1 MSRCRRGAC
10 ALGAT
15 LLVGL
20 LITWPAWGRVE
31 GRCRAPNVTKCCCD
45 PRSTRHVLL
54 GFSRG
59 CLPLAPN
66 SGKRSTAQSSL
77 GTCALGSSSPP
88 AMAKLLTAL
97 CAALLLCGAARV
109 GLWGREQ
116 WFWAE
121 NTRVR
126 GCLGVPPPARR
137 RRRQARARPP
147 AAALLATLQRC
158 CSRSQLTSRPR
169 SALRPCRYLPRRSG
183 AGRPAARSCSLLG
196 AHVLMPPFPSR
207 VIYPCRPWTLASS

>member
-31 GRCRAPNVTKCCCD
+31 GRCRAPNVTKMLLRSSIHAARLARLL
-45 PRSTRHVLL
+45 PRVPS
-54 GFSRG
+54 
-59 CLPLAPN
+59 LAPN
-66 SGKRSTAQSSL
+66 SGTRSTAQSSL
-77 GTCALGSSSPP
+77 GTRALGSSSPP

-121 NTRVR
+121 NSRVR

-158 CSRSQLTSRPR
+158 RSRSQLTSRPR